1 MVKGFAIEGTQAIYM
16 FSSALILVIDQNQT
30 KKYQEILNL
39 LSWILTTNFYN
50 IRPILLLSYKKLC
63 FEIEIVSVLLD
74 IRFGNTT
81 VLRLLS
87 SLWHNTILFCGQPWK
102 IIKHAILGVITTHP
116 KQNIC
121 SYEYMCLQLHF
132 RTWINYIDSSNKTF
146 PKTAFAP
153 KHCYALKRLAFARLI
168 NVKCYL
174 FFYLTQ
180 NERNISNTKSTT
192 STFFF
197 SSNKAEYLPT

>member
-1 MVKGFAIEGTQAIYM
+1 M
-16 FSSALILVIDQNQT
+16 
-30 KKYQEILNL
+30 
-39 LSWILTTNFYN
+39 
-50 IRPILLLSYKKLC
+50 SYKILC
-63 FEIEIVSVLLD
+63 FEIEIVYVLLD
-74 IRFGNTT
+74 IRFRNTT

-174 FFYLTQ
+174 LFYLTQ
-180 NERNISNTKSTT
+180 NKRNIKKIPNQQHSSFLATRLNIYLLKLSYYNIFGRKAVSMLLHFINYSNGWKR
-192 STFFF
+192 
-197 SSNKAEYLPT
+197 